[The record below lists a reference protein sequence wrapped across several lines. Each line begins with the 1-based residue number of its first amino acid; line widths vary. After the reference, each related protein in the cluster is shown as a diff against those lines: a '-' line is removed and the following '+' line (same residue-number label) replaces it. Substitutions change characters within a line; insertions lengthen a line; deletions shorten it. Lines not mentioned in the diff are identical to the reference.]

1 MQNKWVKMILDA
13 FLSLLPL
20 LFLYGVVVNVATF
33 YQGITSSWIMLFTM
47 MTCSGALLLRVLLQ
61 YLFCEKGLDYEKK
74 IIATIILG
82 IFGLVLD
89 IRVGLFLL
97 ACNGLDCF
105 LYQKKKQDLCTMIF
119 ACVTVAFCNY
129 AFTKG
134 WINITQ
140 YMFYLF
146 TEIEYVCMYKVHEI
160 DISNKEIQHS
170 CKKLVLSTCL
180 NMMRNICMFST
191 FAIARRSMI
200 HIFHEDAL
208 FPQNRMYVYLLIICI
223 VWLITSYF
231 QEKMK
236 LRNAFSQRISVL
248 ISICIFGCMMM
259 QSSLIVCS
267 LFLMGGF
274 AAAAVEILYGMYG
287 KQMDHYSV
295 AHVFVLVILL
305 GSRAAYD
312 GIYVNYSVILISI
325 YMIEAYACMYITM
338 TYEKDV
344 EEKKNGN

>member
-1 MQNKWVKMILDA
+1 MRNKVVKMILNA
-13 FLSLLPL
+13 FLSVLPL

-33 YQGITSSWIMLFTM
+33 YQGITSSWITLFTM

-61 YLFCEKGLDYEKK
+61 YLFREQGMDYEKK
-74 IIATIILG
+74 MTATGILG

-105 LYQKKKQDLCTMIF
+105 LYQKKKQDLCMMIF
-119 ACVTVAFCNY
+119 VCVTVAFCNY

-170 CKKLVLSTCL
+170 RKKLVLSTFL
-180 NMMRNICMFST
+180 NIVKNICMFSVFT
-191 FAIARRSMI
+191 IACRSMI

-208 FPQNRMYVYLLIICI
+208 FQQNRMCVYLLITSII
-223 VWLITSYF
+223 WFITSYV
-231 QEKMK
+231 QEKKK
-236 LRNAFSQRISVL
+236 LRNALSQRISILAV
-248 ISICIFGCMMM
+248 ICIFGCMMM

-274 AAAAVEILYGMYG
+274 AVVALEILLGMYG
-287 KQMDHYSV
+287 KQMNHYSI

-338 TYEKDV
+338 TNEKDV
-344 EEKKNGN
+344 EEKENGN